1 MEMGRLATGKRPQEA
16 QVTDC
21 VFVYGTLRRGFARH
35 DLICG
40 LGGSWVGRGTIQ
52 GELYDLGLFPGA
64 LRSEDPSARVAGEV
78 YRFKD
83 SVPALRALDE
93 YEGVSEYRVGHYVR
107 VVLEVTLDDGAE
119 VKAWAYCL
127 RRQPDPARRIVS
139 GDYAK
144 R

>member
-1 MEMGRLATGKRPQEA
+1 MEMGWLATGKRPQDSR
-16 QVTDC
+16 VTDC
-21 VFVYGTLRRGFARH
+21 VFVYGTLRRGFASH
-35 DLICG
+35 GLICR
-40 LGGSWVGRGTIQ
+40 LGGSYVGRGMIQ
-52 GELYDLGLFPGA
+52 GELYDLGSFPGA
-64 LRSEDPSARVAGEV
+64 LRSEDPAARVAGEV

-83 SVPALRALDE
+83 SVRALRTLDE
-93 YEGVSEYRVGHYVR
+93 YEGVSEYRAGPYVR
-107 VVLEVTLDDGAE
+107 SVLEVTLEDGAE